1 MKASKVADKV
11 GVVVHGPEVIDSGNA
26 LLVLDLLERLG
37 PVRAVLG
44 GTMGRVAV
52 IDAFLENRIDIT
64 RRELP
69 SESVQRL
76 QKPADVVVILNE
88 AKCQDTGLAFGQA
101 VTLRANPDKPL
112 IMADFGGGF
121 VAILAGRSTCAFHLA
136 SLLSQDLDL
145 EIMTLPQEPSK
156 TILSETIPSDGSV
169 KRVLVG
175 TIPGENISFNGT
187 VIARASSSSVEIK
200 AKNGQIIEIKGAV
213 PKLHGLEKL
222 PERID
227 LETAILRSGDI
238 RRTERKARSLK
249 WTGQMAALIDH
260 AAEST
265 FEKAKGA
272 GVVITVGD
280 DTTAIAGD
288 VLARL
293 GIPLIGIVD
302 GDLDNLSHR
311 TSKPPGSIIITVRPG
326 RDDVVGRRIKET
338 IFRGE
343 NRIMLNSHGIEGL
356 VSRVKE
362 VAGEDL
368 LSIKKL

>member
-1 MKASKVADKV
+1 MRASKAADKV

-64 RRELP
+64 QRELP
-69 SESVQRL
+69 SKSVQRL
-76 QKPADVVVILNE
+76 QKSADVIVILNE
-88 AKCQDTGLAFGQA
+88 AKCRDTGLAFGRA

-121 VAILAGRSTCAFHLA
+121 VAILAGESSCAFHLA
-136 SLLSQDLDL
+136 LLLSQDLKL
-145 EIMTLPQEPSK
+145 EITTLPHEPPNA
-156 TILSETIPSDGSV
+156 IISETIPFDESV

-175 TIPGENISFNGT
+175 TILGENISFNGT

-200 AKNGQIIEIKGAV
+200 AKNGQIVEIKGAV

-222 PERID
+222 PKRID
-227 LETAILRSGDI
+227 IETAILRSGDI
-238 RRTERKARSLK
+238 RRTEREVRSLK
-249 WTGQMAALIDH
+249 WTGQMATLIDH

-302 GDLDNLSHR
+302 GDLDNLSHK
-311 TSKPPGSIIITVRPG
+311 TSKPPESIIITVQPG

-338 IFRGE
+338 IFKGE
-343 NRIMLNSHGIEGL
+343 NQIALNSHGVEGL

-362 VAGEDL
+362 VVGNDL
-368 LSIKKL
+368 ISIKKL